1 MRTIENVRLMK
12 KILQH
17 ELKHLPETNQL
28 GYSNKS
34 DQDRLH
40 GWIIDLAHIE
50 NFGTIGDQNSEI
62 SLWYKDECW
71 NPLCDY
77 DIMLDE
83 FKEYE
88 EILRLA
94 TQLKM

>member
-12 KILQH
+12 KILQD
-17 ELKHLPETNQL
+17 ELDCLPETNQL
-28 GYSNKS
+28 GFSNEHDKN
-34 DQDRLH
+34 RLH
-40 GWIIDLAHIE
+40 GWIIDLTHIE
-50 NFGTIGDQNSEI
+50 NFGTTSDQNSEI
-62 SLWYKDECW
+62 SLWYEDECW
-71 NPLCDY
+71 NHLCDY
-77 DIMLDE
+77 DLMLDE

>member
-17 ELKHLPETNQL
+17 ELDRLPETNKL
-28 GYSNKS
+28 DCSNDS
-34 DQDRLH
+34 DQNRLH
-40 GWIIDLAHIE
+40 GWIIDLTHIE
-50 NFGTIGDQNSEI
+50 SFGTIGDQDSEI

-88 EILRLA
+88 EILHLA
-94 TQLKM
+94 SQLKM

>member
-1 MRTIENVRLMK
+1 MRTIENVRMMK

-17 ELKHLPETNQL
+17 ELDQLPETNKL
-28 GYSNKS
+28 GYSNENDKN
-34 DQDRLH
+34 RLH
-40 GWIIDLAHIE
+40 SWIIDLTHIE
-50 NFGTIGDQNSEI
+50 NFGIIGDQNSEI
-62 SLWYKDECW
+62 SLWYEDEYW
-71 NPLCDY
+71 NALCDY
-77 DIMLDE
+77 DLMLDE

>member
-17 ELKHLPETNQL
+17 ELDHLPKTNKFDS
-28 GYSNKS
+28 SNE
-34 DQDRLH
+34 DDRNRLH
-40 GWIIDLAHIE
+40 GWITELTHIE
-50 NFGTIGDQNSEI
+50 NFATISDQNSEI
-62 SLWYKDECW
+62 SLWYMDECW

-77 DIMLDE
+77 DLMLDE

-88 EILRLA
+88 EILCLA